1 MNKTRSIL
9 LAVLVLGAIGGW
21 CGWHLYDKPT
31 PKAAEAATEIT
42 IHAPALMKAFQED
55 EVAAGKTYNDKV
67 VEVTGRVREVS
78 SDSGGPLT
86 MYLETGDDLGVI
98 SCECAPGMRPKTPGT
113 EVTIKGFC
121 AGYNMDVEL
130 KRCAIVE

>member
-1 MNKTRSIL
+1 MNKTRIIIL
-9 LAVLVLGAIGGW
+9 AALVAVAIVAW
-21 CGWHLYDKPT
+21 YGWHLYDKPT
-31 PKAAEAATEIT
+31 PKAAEAVTEIT
-42 IHAPALMKAFQED
+42 IDATALMQAFQTD
-55 EVAAGKTYNDKV
+55 EAAAGKAYNDKV

-78 SDSGGPLT
+78 SDSGGPVT
-86 MYLETGDDLGVI
+86 MYLETGDGLGVI
-98 SCECAPGMRPKTPGT
+98 SCECAPGMQPKPPGT